1 LIDERIKKGL
11 AKEIPEIQKAFEENQ
26 KLNNALQERKDVE
39 DSKT

>member
-1 LIDERIKKGL
+1 L

-26 KLNNALQERKDVE
+26 KMSALQERKNVE